1 MAKSHPLS
9 KALQGAMIRNVPS
22 YGNKF
27 FYSLGFLSMIS
38 FVVLIVTGIIMTF
51 FGPGWW
57 LTTGIGGYVRS
68 VHMWS
73 TQAFVIFMILHLL
86 VVFLTSGFKKPRRL
100 TWVIGVIML
109 FIALAETEL
118 GYALRGDF
126 SSQWRS
132 LQGADFY
139 NGSGLGDLLNPLNYN
154 QIFGIHIIIVPLA
167 ILCLLA
173 LHYLLV
179 RVLGIATP
187 YRKGVVV
194 KTVPANH
201 ALLFARGGVLTVL
214 ILVLAFFLPS
224 PYVKPT
230 TIQSVA
236 QKDPFLTGQ
245 TLMAEFT
252 GTSDTATYLDG
263 IDPYNYDTKLVYV
276 AAPYASY
283 LQSRADKTNQL
294 TVFDDQPAAVQAQQ
308 LKAATDYYA
317 QDNPDASTAPAGPLM
332 AVMNSLTTMAQAGL
346 YEPVLVNAKSDS
358 GPADV
363 STYAIRFLADTGV
376 LEAQATLLNMTT
388 EQYGM
393 IREEAGSAP
402 GAWWLAPIGLL
413 NHTVL
418 VNDDNGDRDA
428 AIIFGSLFLTMMAF
442 PFIPYLNQI
451 PDKLKVYPFIWRQK
465 K

>member
-1 MAKSHPLS
+1 MAKPHPLG
-9 KALQGAMIRNVPS
+9 KALKGAMIRNVPS

-27 FYSLGFLSMIS
+27 FYSLGFLSMVS
-38 FVVLIVTGIIMTF
+38 FIILIVTGLAMTF

-57 LTTGIGGYVRS
+57 LTNSLGAYIRS

-73 TQAFVIFMILHLL
+73 TQAFVIFMIMHLL
-86 VVFLTSGFKKPRRL
+86 VVLLTSGFKKPRRL
-100 TWVIGVIML
+100 TWVIGVCML

-139 NGSGLGDLLNPLNYN
+139 NGSGLGNFLNPLNYS
-154 QIFGIHIIIVPLA
+154 QIFGIHIVIVPLA
-167 ILCLLA
+167 ILGLLA

-179 RVLGIATP
+179 RVLGIAKP
-187 YRKGVVV
+187 YRKEIVV

-201 ALLFARGGVLTVL
+201 LLLFARGGVLIAL
-214 ILVLAFFLPS
+214 LLALAYVLPS
-224 PYVKPT
+224 PYVKPIS
-230 TIQSVA
+230 IQQVA
-236 QKDPFLTGQ
+236 NKDSFLTGR
-245 TLMAEFT
+245 TLVAEFANK
-252 GTSDTATYLDG
+252 SDTATYIDG
-263 IDPYNYDTKLVYV
+263 IDPYTYDTRAVYIT
-276 AAPYASY
+276 APYQAY
-283 LQSRADKTNQL
+283 LKTRTTADAMKAFNDGAPG
-294 TVFDDQPAAVQAQQ
+294 FQQ
-308 LKAATDYYA
+308 QQIDEATDYFA
-317 QDNPDASTAPAGPLM
+317 QDGPGLNKPPVSPLM
-332 AVMNSLTTMAQAGL
+332 VVVDSLTTMAKSGL
-346 YEPVLVNAKSDS
+346 YESVLASARS
-358 GPADV
+358 EGGPADV
-363 STYAIRFLADTGV
+363 STYTTRFLADTGV

-393 IREEAGSAP
+393 IREEAGNAP

-428 AIIFGSLFLTMMAF
+428 AIIFGSLFLTMLAF
-442 PFIPYLNQI
+442 PFIPYVNQL
-451 PDKLKVYPFIWRQK
+451 PDKLKVYTLIWREK